1 MLCLAV
7 TYHIQQGHAEE
18 AAALLRQMVEPTRA
32 EPGNLLYLVHRS
44 PTEPEKFFFYEQYTD
59 QAALDAHR
67 VSPHFQQFMVNGVF
81 KFIVSRE
88 PVVYEPLD

>member
-7 TYHIQQGHAEE
+7 TYRIQEGHEE
-18 AAALLRQMVEPTRA
+18 EVAALLRQMVEPTRA

-44 PTEPEKFFFYEQYTD
+44 PTEAGRFFFYEQYTD

-67 VSPHFQQFMVNGVF
+67 ASPHFQQFMVNGVF
-81 KFIVSRE
+81 NFVVSRE
-88 PVVYEPLD
+88 PVVYELLD

>member
-7 TYHIQQGHAEE
+7 TYRIQEGHEE
-18 AAALLRQMVEPTRA
+18 EVAALLRQMVEPTRA

-44 PTEPEKFFFYEQYTD
+44 PSEAGRFFFYEQYTS

-67 VSPHFQQFMVNGVF
+67 ASPHFQQFMVNGVF
-81 KFIVSRE
+81 NFIVSRE
-88 PVVYEPLD
+88 PVIYELLD

>member
-7 TYHIQQGHAEE
+7 TYRIQEGHEE
-18 AAALLRQMVEPTRA
+18 ETAALLRQMVEPTRA

-44 PTEPEKFFFYEQYTD
+44 PTEPGRFFFYEQYTD

-67 VSPHFQQFMVNGVF
+67 ASAHFQQFMVNGVF
-81 KFIVSRE
+81 NFVASRE
-88 PVVYEPLD
+88 PVVYELLD